1 MGLLL
6 QAMII
11 IAWSGVSILNIVQK
25 DVLYQLSSIFI
36 TAACLRLL
44 QSMMLLASSSLYPSY
59 YFLS

>member
-1 MGLLL
+1 MSLLL

-44 QSMMLLASSSLYPSY
+44 QSMMLLA
-59 YFLS
+59 